1 MYSNRTFLAAS
12 IVLLLSSPA
21 VTAQTG
27 RGTIRGS
34 VQDQTQA
41 AIPGV
46 EVTAEQLGT
55 NIRFAAVTS
64 EDGTFAFL
72 SLPPSNY
79 RLTAELPGFKRALVP
94 NVVVHIGEITRVNLT
109 LELGEL
115 TETVEVMGSTLQVT
129 PDTTAAG
136 TVITATEFE
145 SLPLAGS
152 SRSRIATDFA
162 LLTPGVIGGQQR
174 PGRDHVATTALSV
187 DGSQNLTTDV
197 LVEGMS
203 GGQFQNFGSFTEVGI
218 PVDSVQE
225 FNLIKGIL
233 PAEYGYVRTSLLS
246 FSLKSGTNDLRGS
259 LFHNMRNDIFNARS
273 FFELE
278 KLPLRHN
285 NFGGSVG
292 GPVHIP
298 GLYAGKDR
306 TFFFFTYDRSL
317 FRGTSVVQV
326 YTSPTEAMLRGDFS
340 ELRTPSGELRQIY
353 DPATTAP
360 GPAGG
365 YTREPFPGNIIPED
379 RMSPIARTVA
389 SLIPSPNMPGV
400 DTNFVG
406 RGGAARL
413 DTTFYNTKIDHWIS
427 ERHRFS
433 GTYNYTQLPRHVY
446 GNPYEGTPLLT
457 GLNQDIGSRGARLTY
472 DFVISSRTLNHTAL
486 GYNRFHNQS
495 ASYSKGEDWVNR
507 LGLQGTIGDDGS
519 MPVFQFSSDGYPKM
533 ALERWDGDV
542 EENIMLRNTTSL
554 LRGNHSVKF
563 GFEMRQQNWKPRR
576 WRNQAGTF
584 TFNFRETSL
593 NGSPLT
599 GNSFASFL
607 LGWVDTAN
615 ISTPQHVQSTRPYYA
630 WFVQDD
636 IKMTPRLT
644 LNVGLRYDLDLPP
657 REQYDRAS
665 TFDFET
671 PNPGAGNLPGAMIFA
686 GEGPGRAGTRTF
698 EDTYYRAFNP
708 RLGLAYQL
716 NRLTVVRMGYGISHS
731 THRLLNSHDG
741 FSTTQTF
748 ISPDLGRSPAFLLDN
763 GIPTDWPKP
772 PFIDPTVGNNN
783 NVSATI
789 RSESARMP
797 MTQVWRLDVQR
808 ELPHSTMAEISYVGT
823 RGTHLNAALR
833 RINDVDARYLELGGL
848 LTANIHSPA
857 AREAGIPIPYE
868 GFNGTVRQALRAFPH
883 VLNVNTSEDK
893 LGSSIYHSAQ
903 LKVQKRAAG
912 LNYLVSYAFSKT
924 LTDVPAGMAGVSAS
938 AIQDAGNRKAEW
950 AVATFD
956 TPHSLSISALY
967 DLPFGQGARFL
978 DTGGLANAVLG
989 GWKIS
994 TILTYQSGLPL
1005 RIMQNNRLP
1014 LFNAQQR
1021 PNRVPGVAPRADVS
1035 YGDFDPAVHRLLDF
1049 AAFSDAGAFAFGDA
1063 SPRLSDAREF
1073 GTRSEDVALHK
1084 SARIH
1089 EQVRLEVRAQ
1099 AFNIFNRPYWGTA
1112 NVNFSS
1118 SDFGRVNT
1126 AGPGR
1131 QIQLGL
1137 RLVF

>member
-1 MYSNRTFLAAS
+1 MHSIRTLLAAW
-12 IVLLLSSPA
+12 VLLVLGVPE

-27 RGTIRGS
+27 RGEIRGS
-34 VQDQTQA
+34 VLDPSRA

-46 EVTAEQLGT
+46 EVSAEDVGT
-55 NIRFAAVTS
+55 NVRFTTITAD
-64 EDGTFAFL
+64 DGGFAFL
-72 SLPPSNY
+72 SLPPSTY
-79 RLTAELPGFKRALVP
+79 RLTAELPGFKRAVAP
-94 NVVVHIGEITRVNLT
+94 DVGVHIGEVVRVNLR
-109 LELGEL
+109 LEIGEV
-115 TETVEVMGSTLQVT
+115 TETVEVLGSALRIA

-136 TVITATEFE
+136 TVVTSTEFE

-203 GGQFQNFGSFTEVGI
+203 GGQFQNFGSFTEMGV
-218 PVDSVQE
+218 PVDAVRE

-233 PAEYGYVRTSLLS
+233 PAEYGYVRTALVS
-246 FSLKSGTNDLRGS
+246 FSLKSGTNDLHGS
-259 LFHNMRNDIFNARS
+259 LFYNVRNDVFNARS

-285 NFGGSVG
+285 SFGGTVG
-292 GPVHIP
+292 GPVYIP
-298 GLYAGKDR
+298 GVYDGRDR
-306 TFFFFTYDRSL
+306 TFFFFTYDDSI
-317 FRGTSVVQV
+317 FRGTSVVRV

-340 ELRTPSGELRQIY
+340 ELRTPAGDLRWIY
-353 DPATTAP
+353 DPMTTAP
-360 GPAGG
+360 DGNGG
-365 YTREPFPGNIIPED
+365 YIREPFPDNIIPED
-379 RMSPIARTVA
+379 RISPIAKKVA
-389 SLIPSPNMPGV
+389 ELIPPPNLPGT

-413 DTTFYNTKIDHWIS
+413 DTPIWNTKIDHFIS
-427 ERHRFS
+427 DRHRLS
-433 GTYNYTQLPRHVY
+433 GTFNYTQMPRHVY
-446 GNPYEGTPLLT
+446 NNPYEGTPLLS
-457 GLNQDIGSRGARLTY
+457 GLNQNIGSRTARLSY
-472 DFVISSRTLNHTAL
+472 DFVVSPRTLTHTAV

-495 ASYSKGEDWVNR
+495 ASYSKGEDWVDR
-507 LGLQGTIGDDGS
+507 LGLMGTVATDGS

-542 EENIMLRNTTSL
+542 EENIMLRNTTTL
-554 LRGNHSVKF
+554 LRGNHNIKF

-576 WRNQAGTF
+576 WRNQSGTF

-593 NGSPLT
+593 QGSPLT

-607 LGWVDTAN
+607 LGWVDAAN
-615 ISTPQHVQSTRPYYA
+615 ISTPLHVQSTRPYYA

-636 IKMTPRLT
+636 IKVTPRLT
-644 LNVGLRYDLDLPP
+644 LNVGLRYDLELPP
-657 REQYDRAS
+657 REQYNRAS
-665 TFDFET
+665 TFDFDT

-716 NRLTVVRMGYGISHS
+716 NPLTVVRMGYGISHS
-731 THRLLNSHDG
+731 THRLLNSHAG
-741 FSTTQTF
+741 FSTTQSF
-748 ISPDLGRSPAFLLDN
+748 ISPDLGRSPAFLLDD
-763 GIPTDWPKP
+763 GIPTDWPRP
-772 PFIDPTVGNNN
+772 PFIDPTVGNNT

-797 MTQVWRLDVQR
+797 MTQFWRLDVQR
-808 ELPHSTMAEISYVGT
+808 ELPGATMAEVSYVGT

-833 RINDVDARYLELGGL
+833 RINDVDSRYLELGGL

-868 GFNGTVRQALRAFPH
+868 GFTGTVRQALRAFPH

-893 LGSSIYHSAQ
+893 LGSSMYHSAQ
-903 LKVQKRAAG
+903 FKVQKRAARFH
-912 LNYLVSYAFSKT
+912 YLLSYAFSKT
-924 LTDVPAGMAGVSAS
+924 MTDVPTGMAGVSSS
-938 AIQDAGNRKAEW
+938 AIQDSGNRRAEW

-956 TPHSLSISALY
+956 TPHNFSVSALY
-967 DLPFGQGARFL
+967 DLPVGQGNRFL
-978 DTGGLANAVLG
+978 NRAGLANAVFG
-989 GWKIS
+989 GWKIA
-994 TILTYQSGLPL
+994 TILRYQSGIPL
-1005 RIMQNNRLP
+1005 RIMQANRLP
-1014 LFNAQQR
+1014 LFNAMQR
-1021 PNRVPGVAPRADVS
+1021 PNRVPGIPARAEVS

-1049 AAFSDAGAFAFGDA
+1049 AAFSDAGPFAFGDA
-1063 SPRLSDAREF
+1063 SPRLADAREY
-1073 GTRSEDVALHK
+1073 GIRSEDLSLHK
-1084 SARIH
+1084 SAPIG
-1089 EQVRLEVRAQ
+1089 EQVRFEVRVQ

-1131 QIQLGL
+1131 QFQLGL